1 MYRGSLLTIFRSFVK
16 PRLEYDDVLYD
27 QSYNNTFQQ
36 KMESVQYNAT
46 LAITGAVRGSSRENF
61 YQELGLES
69 LQQRRW
75 YRKICYFLN

>member
-1 MYRGSLLTIFRSFVK
+1 MHQGSLLTIFRSFVK
-16 PRLEYDDVLYD
+16 PRLEYDDALYD
-27 QSYNNTFQQ
+27 QSYNNTLHQ

-46 LAITGAVRGSSRENF
+46 LAITGAIRGSSRENF

-75 YRKICYFLN
+75 YRKICYF

>member
-16 PRLEYDDVLYD
+16 LRLEYDDVLYD
-27 QSYNNTFQQ
+27 QSYNNTFHQ

-75 YRKICYFLN
+75 YMKICYFLN

>member
-1 MYRGSLLTIFRSFVK
+1 MK

-27 QSYNNTFQQ
+27 QSYNNTFHQ

-75 YRKICYFLN
+75 YMKICYFLN

>member
-27 QSYNNTFQQ
+27 QSYNNTFHQ

-46 LAITGAVRGSSRENF
+46 LAITGAVRGSYRENF

-75 YRKICYFLN
+75 YRKICYF

>member
-27 QSYNNTFQQ
+27 QSYNNTFHQ

-75 YRKICYFLN
+75 YMKICYFLN